1 MAVQV
6 YFIGVGPGDPE
17 LLTIRAKNIIERAD
31 VIIYADS
38 LINPEVC
45 SAAREEAEIYP
56 SASLS
61 LEEIT
66 GLIVNAVGQGR
77 VVARLQSGDP
87 GIYGAIQEQMA
98 ALDEK
103 ESNFLKSRH
112 IGSIFLLPVRIAN
125 KVIGCIFFCRN
136 HDSLWKPE
144 EDELFGT
151 IADIIANGWQ
161 RYEHLQA
168 RMEADQKK
176 TEAVEMA
183 AKSARMASIGVMASG
198 ITHEINHKASVRLAK
213 LARSVSVKRFIYTS
227 SCSVYGIATDDY
239 VTESSP
245 VNPQTAYAKCKTLVE
260 RDVKKFADEDFSPIF
275 LRNATAYGISP
286 RMRFDIVLNN
296 LAGLAWTTK
305 EIAMTSDGTPWR
317 PLVHLLD
324 ICQAVIQCLKAPKD
338 VIHNQTFNVGDTKAN
353 YQVKEIAEIV
363 AKVFKGCKLS
373 FGMQSADNRS
383 YRVSFDKINNK
394 LPGFKCQWDPLKG
407 ARQLYHLFERIE
419 LPKDLFFSKEFTRLK
434 QIEYLLRTKQIDD
447 KFFWKY

>member
-1 MAVQV
+1 MKVLLTGCEGYIGSLLAPLLMNQGYEV
-6 YFIGVGPGDPE
+6 IGVDTGFYKTGWLYQGTKITP
-17 LLTIRAKNIIERAD
+17 
-31 VIIYADS
+31 
-38 LINPEVC
+38 
-45 SAAREEAEIYP
+45 
-56 SASLS
+56 LS
-61 LEEIT
+61 MNKDI
-66 GLIVNAVGQGR
+66 
-77 VVARLQSGDP
+77 
-87 GIYGAIQEQMA
+87 
-98 ALDEK
+98 
-103 ESNFLKSRH
+103 RH
-112 IGSIFLLPVRIAN
+112 ISDKDLQGIDA
-125 KVIGCIFFCRN
+125 VI
-136 HDSLWKPE
+136 HLA
-144 EDELFGT
+144 ELSNDPLGQL
-151 IADIIANGWQ
+151 NS
-161 RYEHLQA
+161 E
-168 RMEADQKK
+168 
-176 TEAVEMA
+176 
-183 AKSARMASIGVMASG
+183 

-338 VIHNQTFNVGDTKAN
+338 VIHNQTFNVGYTKAN